1 MSLWTHLREY
11 LPEHVGEPREYVP
24 AFVLNAALV
33 AGTVAFKWNIG
44 ELILLYVVEIVIINI
59 LFIGTALFTAQPIRE
74 HLREPDEQWDEE
86 PTPFVT
92 VPGLPPIYR
101 RNIRFAKKQIVV
113 TAILVGILAGGLYAV
128 ATPLRSIL
136 TLSTAAAIIG
146 IGIFQLTRVWRHFI
160 ADQQYQNRTPAEAV
174 KFGVIPLTELYL
186 ILFYVF
192 IPVTCVI
199 VSVAIAMDIDGYSIP
214 HFVSLAY
221 LIPIGVIRVYIQGT
235 DWHPHLRDE

>member
-1 MSLWTHLREY
+1 
-11 LPEHVGEPREYVP
+11 
-24 AFVLNAALV
+24 
-33 AGTVAFKWNIG
+33 
-44 ELILLYVVEIVIINI
+44 
-59 LFIGTALFTAQPIRE
+59 
-74 HLREPDEQWDEE
+74 
-86 PTPFVT
+86 
-92 VPGLPPIYR
+92 
-101 RNIRFAKKQIVV
+101 
-113 TAILVGILAGGLYAV
+113 
-128 ATPLRSIL
+128 
-136 TLSTAAAIIG
+136 
-146 IGIFQLTRVWRHFI
+146 VWRHFI
-160 ADQQYQNRTPAEAV
+160 ADQRYQNRTPAEAV